1 MEFVVAFYPPFGAKS
16 ALLIVLFNDLGKPY
30 RTKDNFLT
38 LFSMCPFFCFFVSF
52 CFVFLETKYY
62 ETEIFSDTGTFFSET
77 EFSKS
82 DPKKISETKLSKTE
96 TETLKKFANV
106 LKSRGLKYQSAQVY
120 KNQAGNQ
127 PPPNRQRVF
136 IAGLPLHK
144 GGRGGW

>member
-1 MEFVVAFYPPFGAKS
+1 MKLRY
-16 ALLIVLFNDLGKPY
+16 
-30 RTKDNFLT
+30 FLT
-38 LFSMCPFFCFFVSF
+38 PNFPESETRTFCS
-52 CFVFLETKYY
+52 K
-62 ETEIFSDTGTFFSET
+62 T

-82 DPKKISETKLSKTE
+82 EPKRFSEAKLSETE

-127 PPPNRQRVF
+127 LPPDRQRVF

-144 GGRGGW
+144 GGRGVGNLTKKYFATENVHSWI